1 MSGKLLL
8 KMVFSLLIAVVSTKA
23 SPAAAEENTYKNQG
37 MSVSNQVAVNL
48 WYKRDGSN
56 CSLLKKHKIFT
67 VEPGDR
73 IEIFSDMTCE
83 TNYCNDTMT
92 YENIRSYDSD
102 RDCRVR
108 ILTGCLLSDM

>member
-1 MSGKLLL
+1 MSGNLLL
-8 KMVFSLLIAVVSTKA
+8 KMVFFLLIASVFTTTA
-23 SPAAAEENTYKNQG
+23 PAFAEENNCKNKE
-37 MSVSNQVAVNL
+37 MYISNQVAVNL

-83 TNYCNDTMT
+83 TNYCDDTMT
-92 YENIRSYDSD
+92 YESLRSYDSD
-102 RDCRVR
+102 GDCRVR